1 MIKYVFITFSLFAS
15 FQVSAQVTKEQICK
29 NLPNEEMTYKVLTKD
44 YYRTNGADKKVKLGD
59 SIQLGCSE
67 IEKTGLPIAF
77 MIVFHE
83 KKKVTRKRLRKKG
96 FLMGKPPYSMQMYAV
111 KRNDYMEDEK
121 IINAL
126 DYYCYYG
133 QVNYYFMSKEYILF
147 TYTISGD
154 YLVHADLERMAKI
167 ENQLVKNLNA
177 LE

>member
-1 MIKYVFITFSLFAS
+1 
-15 FQVSAQVTKEQICK
+15 
-29 NLPNEEMTYKVLTKD
+29 
-44 YYRTNGADKKVKLGD
+44 
-59 SIQLGCSE
+59 
-67 IEKTGLPIAF
+67 

-147 TYTISGD
+147 TYTI
-154 YLVHADLERMAKI
+154 YNI
-167 ENQLVKNLNA
+167 EYIVIITLLNSHIPLINQVQYYPSIFLLIKKKKTKKKKWPSFFNA
-177 LE
+177 IIL

>member
-1 MIKYVFITFSLFAS
+1 
-15 FQVSAQVTKEQICK
+15 
-29 NLPNEEMTYKVLTKD
+29 
-44 YYRTNGADKKVKLGD
+44 
-59 SIQLGCSE
+59 
-67 IEKTGLPIAF
+67 
-77 MIVFHE
+77 
-83 KKKVTRKRLRKKG
+83 
-96 FLMGKPPYSMQMYAV
+96 MGKPPYSMQMYAV
-111 KRNDYMEDEK
+111 KRNNYMEDEK

-133 QVNYYFMSKEYILF
+133 QGNYYFMSKEYILF